1 MMLCLMPLLPDILK
15 GVECSVP
22 SDIKSS
28 VERVEDFANLRTQIF
43 VLQKSFND
51 QAKLEENKAQN
62 RNDESIKNEMNR
74 LIQQQIALRKGK
86 APSLVSHPLLQL
98 FVKQL
103 DQQQASSRVLCFR
116 EMEKSL
122 AQLSERTIG
131 PFRAKIDQLSSQYAE
146 LSQSKGKGSELERV
160 KNQLQQSKEQ
170 YNTTVV
176 STEHLWRELSHLF
189 AALNHS
195 INVLIISIILKLQYK
210 LTYFIL

>member
-1 MMLCLMPLLPDILK
+1 M
-15 GVECSVP
+15 
-22 SDIKSS
+22 
-28 VERVEDFANLRTQIF
+28 RTQTF

-131 PFRAKIDQLSSQYAE
+131 PLRAKIDQLSSQYAE

-195 INVLIISIILKLQYK
+195 INVLIILIIWKLQYEF
-210 LTYFIL
+210 TYLFFNRNLPEIGSSASDGRSTD